1 MKRTT
6 IYLEPELE
14 ARLKRETRLQK
25 RPMAELI
32 REAVRAYVGQDPPR
46 EPPGAGAFAS
56 GRRGTAGDV
65 EAALRKSGFGKRR

>member
-14 ARLKRETRLQK
+14 SRLKRETRRQK

-32 REAVRAYVGQDPPR
+32 REAVRQYLGGTPARQ
-46 EPPGAGAFAS
+46 PPGTGAFAS
-56 GRRGTAGDV
+56 GRRDTAADTT
-65 EAALRKSGFGKRR
+65 AALSTSRFGRSR